1 MTLLMQISDTHF
13 GTERPAVVEALVRLV
28 HEQAPEV
35 IVVSG
40 DITQRATRRQ
50 FDAARQFFERLGNI
64 PILIIPGN
72 HDIPLFNLLARLF
85 TPLRNYQRACGND
98 LEPVFISNRWLIVCV
113 NTTRAYRHKDG
124 EVSCTQTKRVA
135 DLLQTASPEQLR
147 IVVVHQPVAVVG
159 DKDRTNLL
167 HGRDAAVPCWATA
180 GADLVMGGHIHVP
193 YVLPLHECYDH
204 LPGRHWAVQAGT
216 AVSTRVRQGTGN
228 SVNLIRYPDCQ
239 QPRHCILER
248 WDCDEPEMG
257 FQCFSTHTLACGI
270 VKDRM

>member
-40 DITQRATRRQ
+40 DITQRARRKQ
-50 FDAARQFFERLGNI
+50 FDAAREFFGRLGNI
-64 PILIIPGN
+64 PKLIIPGN
-72 HDIPLFNLLARLF
+72 HDIPLFNLVARMV
-85 TPLRNYQRACGND
+85 TPLKNYQRVCGSD
-98 LEPVFISNRWLIVCV
+98 LEPVFTSARWLIICV

-124 EVSCTQTKRVA
+124 EVSSAQTKRVA
-135 DLLQTASPEQLR
+135 DLLKTASPGQLR
-147 IVVVHQPVAVVG
+147 IVVVHQPVAVIG

-167 HGRDAAVPCWATA
+167 HGRNTAVPCWAAA
-180 GADLVMGGHIHVP
+180 GADIVMGGHIHVP

-228 SVNLIRYPDCQ
+228 SVNLIRYPDNQ
-239 QPRHCILER
+239 LPRQCLLER
-248 WDCDEPEMG
+248 WDCAEPELG
-257 FQCFSTHTLACGI
+257 FQCFSTHTLTCGMDS
-270 VKDRM
+270 DRV